1 MNKVKF
7 YEIKLND
14 FKWYFIKFEDFK
26 IVYVKNLCFFFYE
39 TTLYFFIFQSISFLS
54 IKINNYKFLLH
65 EIYQSI

>member
-26 IVYVKNLCFFFYE
+26 VCLCFFFYE
-39 TTLYFFIFQSISFLS
+39 TTLYFFIFQSIRFLS